1 MEEAATES
9 MVDSPGNACHKRR
22 VADIVR
28 CVTELRTPLVADVIN
43 VLEQMYDPAWAR
55 DWDAVGLV
63 CGDPGSPVRRV
74 MLAIDPVA
82 AVIDEALSWHAD
94 LLVTHHPLLPEAV
107 HGVSTAG
114 AKGRAL
120 HMLIRGGCALYT
132 AHTNA
137 DVASP
142 GVSDALAR
150 ILGLTDLEPVSAD
163 PVDPVDKIVTY
174 APEEYADKVVDAIVA
189 AGAGE
194 VGEYSRVAW
203 TSMGTGT
210 IVPDAGDGSGQSGIR
225 EDVPERRVE
234 LILPRHRRAAVIAAL
249 RAAHPLDQVSFDVF
263 EMAAWSGP
271 RGMGRVGRLPA
282 PISLREFA
290 MLVAEAL
297 PASHQG
303 VKIAGDPTAVVRRVA
318 VCGGDGGSMMEA
330 VRASGADVFVTSD
343 LNHHI
348 VTEAREEAGTAP
360 PYLVDVAHW
369 SSEWPWLAGVAN
381 RLEGAME
388 DTRAQ
393 VEVMVSGRCTDS
405 WTFRVPSAG
414 SVVR

>member
-1 MEEAATES
+1 MTE
-9 MVDSPGNACHKRR
+9 P
-22 VADIVR
+22 
-28 CVTELRTPLVADVIN
+28 RTPAVADVIG

-63 CGDPGSPVRRV
+63 CGDPGAPVRRV
-74 MLAIDPVA
+74 MLAIDPVSS
-82 AVIDEALSWHAD
+82 VVEEALAWHAD
-94 LLVTHHPLLPEAV
+94 LLVAHHPLLPDAV
-107 HGVSTAG
+107 HGVSTAT
-114 AKGRAL
+114 AKGRVV
-120 HMLIRGGCALYT
+120 HQLIRGGCGLYT

-150 ILGLTDLEPVSAD
+150 ILGLTDLEPVAAD

-174 APEEYADKVVDAIVA
+174 APEEYADKVIDAIVA

-194 VGEYSRVAW
+194 IGEYSRVAW

-210 IVPDAGDGSGQSGIR
+210 IVPGTGRNAGEPGIR

-234 LILPRHRRAAVIAAL
+234 MILPRHRRAAVIAAL
-249 RAAHPLDQVSFDVF
+249 RTAHPSDEVAFDVF

-271 RGMGRVGRLPA
+271 RGMGRVGRLASPTT
-282 PISLREFA
+282 LREFA

-303 VKIAGDPTAVVRRVA
+303 VRIAGDPTVEVSRVA
-318 VCGGDGGSMMEA
+318 VCGGSGDALLDA

-343 LNHHI
+343 LHHLP
-348 VTEAREEAGTAP
+348 VSGSREESGEAP

-388 DTRAQ
+388 ASGMRI
-393 VEVMVSGRCTDS
+393 EVMVSGRCTDP

-414 SVVR
+414 GVVR